1 MSNFIVSA
9 RKYRPQRFQ
18 DVVGQSHVANTLK
31 NALASD
37 QVAHAF
43 LFTGPRGVGKT
54 TCARILA
61 KILNCS
67 NRTADYEA
75 CNECSSCKSFNES
88 ASFNII
94 ELDAASNNSVEH
106 IRALTEQV
114 RFQPQQGRYKVFIID
129 EVHMLSNQA
138 FNAFLKTLEEPPPYA
153 IFILATTEKH
163 KIIPTI
169 LSRCQ
174 IFDFRRITVADTV
187 AHLKSICQQENIEA
201 EEDALHIIAQKSDGA
216 LRDALSIFDRITS
229 GAGKKI
235 TYDAVIENLNVLDY
249 DYFFQITDA
258 LLAEDSASIMNR
270 FDEILRKGFDPEV
283 FVLGLAE
290 HLRNVLVCKDKA
302 TLGLLEV
309 GESLRERYCT
319 QAAIT
324 PASFLLTALN
334 LCNECDINF
343 KMARHKR
350 LHVEMSLLK
359 MCHIGRA
366 IKGAELEKKTLDV
379 AVNSLRPIVHG
390 QPLTSNG
397 APIKNQPS
405 NGSSGGQLSSSN
417 GNGSYAIPNADSKA
431 AEPPHTPPS
440 GIQNAASPAGGNAQA
455 LSSDALADI
464 TQGLRQGR
472 MKAETIPMRLDA
484 FDQLVEEEENRRA
497 GLESRIS
504 LENIRTEWHVY
515 AALLKSKLSRMAL
528 TNAELRLEGKI
539 LTVLVG
545 TTIDQNNVK
554 AEVSRLLD
562 IMRRRLH
569 DNALKIQVVLDVQRI
584 AEQAQVSRA
593 ARPLNNKEKLDKMM
607 EINPLV
613 EELIKKFDLKPID

>member
-18 DVVGQSHVANTLK
+18 DVVGQGHVAGTLK

-37 QVAHAF
+37 HVAHAF

-61 KILNCS
+61 KILNCE
-67 NRTADYEA
+67 NRSSEYEA
-75 CNECSSCKSFNES
+75 CNECSSCKSFNDS

-114 RFQPQQGRYKVFIID
+114 RFQPQQGKYKVFIID

-174 IFDFRRITVADTV
+174 IFDFRRITIADMV
-187 AHLKSICQQENIEA
+187 LQLQDICQKEGIEA
-201 EEDALHIIAQKSDGA
+201 EGDALHIIAQKADGA
-216 LRDALSIFDRITS
+216 MRDALSIFDRITS

-235 TYDAVIENLNVLDY
+235 TYEAVIENLNVLDY
-249 DYFFQITDA
+249 DYFFKITDA
-258 LLAEDSASIMNR
+258 LLAEDSASLMNQ

-302 TLGLLEV
+302 TLALLEV
-309 GESLRERYCT
+309 GESLRERYRS

-334 LCNECDINF
+334 LCNDCDVNF
-343 KMARHKR
+343 KMARYKR
-350 LHVEMSLLK
+350 LHVEMALLK
-359 MCHIGRA
+359 ICHIGRA
-366 IKGAELEKKTLDV
+366 VKGADLEKKTLDQTV
-379 AVNSLRPIVHG
+379 A
-390 QPLTSNG
+390 SNFSSP
-397 APIKNQPS
+397 AP
-405 NGSSGGQLSSSN
+405 N
-417 GNGSYAIPNADSKA
+417 GNGSTPNGNGNYAMPSAVSKVS
-431 AEPPHTPPS
+431 EPTP
-440 GIQNAASPAGGNAQA
+440 SPASNVQSPTSPISGNAQP
-455 LSSDALADI
+455 LSEDALADI
-464 TQGLRQGR
+464 SQGLRQGR
-472 MKAETIPMRLDA
+472 MKAEAIPMRLDA
-484 FDQLVEEEENRRA
+484 FDQLVEEEENHRA
-497 GLESRIS
+497 SLESRLS
-504 LENIRTEWHVY
+504 LENIRTEWQAY
-515 AALLKSKLSRMAL
+515 AALLNSNLSRMAL
-528 TNAELRLEGKI
+528 SNAELRLEGKT
-539 LTVLVG
+539 LTALVG
-545 TTIDQNNVK
+545 TTIDQNNVR
-554 AEVSRLLD
+554 AEVPRMLETL
-562 IMRRRLH
+562 RKRLH
-569 DNALKIQVVLDVQRI
+569 DTALKIEVVLDEHKI
-584 AEQAQVSRA
+584 AEQAQA
-593 ARPLNNKEKLDKMM
+593 ARTIRPLSTKEKLDKMK
-607 EINPLV
+607 ETNPLV
-613 EELIKKFDLKPID
+613 EQLIQKFDLKLND